1 MNQRRLGPRAGV
13 TLIELLITLVLL
25 GIISGVTVLAIRR
38 IEQPRPDDPRVI
50 IADTIRKV
58 LASGRPALIRILT
71 NGGPAWSNVRPD
83 GSVIADSLLGVD
95 RLTGAPA
102 RAK

>member
-1 MNQRRLGPRAGV
+1 MMDRRLGSRAGV
-13 TLIELLITLVLL
+13 TLLELLITLVLL

-38 IEQPRPDDPRVI
+38 IDQPRSDDPRVI
-50 IADTIRKV
+50 IADTVRKV

-71 NGGPAWSNVRPD
+71 DSGPAWGNVRPD
-83 GSVIADSLLGVD
+83 GSVVADSSLGVD